1 MEIKLNNNNCKK
13 NLFGRFL
20 PSDIIILI
28 FEFEGFAKKN
38 AAKFLNEYNKIMDI
52 KLYYILAFRIPS
64 MWDDDLTSPLIKG
77 IPLLNTSN
85 NYKFILNQKKIVS
98 YCKCNKVCC
107 YQFHYNLNKNY
118 KCSCH
123 DKTSIGGL
131 SYTYPYKNK
140 KLTIRKEKTGFC
152 VKINEPSQ
160 PICVYQSSDS
170 NYLSSNSENSW

>member
-1 MEIKLNNNNCKK
+1 MSNQLTKK
-13 NLFGRFL
+13 PSYFRVL
-20 PSDIIILI
+20 PCDVLMLI
-28 FEFEGFAKKN
+28 FEFEGSAKENYNKV
-38 AAKFLNEYNKIMDI
+38 LNEFNKIMNI
-52 KLYYILAFRIPS
+52 KLYYNLAFRIPS
-64 MWDDDLTSPLIKG
+64 MWDDDLTSPIIKG

-98 YCKCNKVCC
+98 YCKCNKACC

-123 DKTSIGGL
+123 DNISIGGL

-160 PICVYQSSDS
+160 PNWLYHSSDS